1 MKRLTQALL
10 AVVAATGL
18 CAQAVERNTYIYSVT
33 SQNDTLSL
41 DLYTDAS
48 VAAPAEGRPSVIFVF
63 GGSFRT
69 GSRSEAGYLDYFEFL
84 AQQGY
89 AVASIDY
96 RTGMSDFNPASGIGG
111 FVSSLQSSVEMAVAD
126 LFAATEYI
134 VVNAETFNINP
145 QEIIASGSSAGA
157 ITVLQAEYAITC
169 GHPAAAA
176 LLPENFNYAGVIS
189 FAGAIMSGDGEPKF
203 ISEPCPI
210 LLFHG
215 DADSVVPY
223 NRATIGN
230 AGLYGSE
237 WIAREMAEK
246 GYPREFYTISACGHE
261 IATQP
266 MEKNL
271 YNVLAFL
278 KETVG
283 KKARNIIDVRQTA
296 TDAPKDYKTAF
307 TLQDYIRSNM

>member
-1 MKRLTQALL
+1 MKRLTQLL
-10 AVVAATGL
+10 LVVIAVTGL
-18 CAQAVERNTYIYSVT
+18 CAQAVERNTYIYSVS
-33 SQNDTLSL
+33 SQYDTLRL

-48 VAAPAEGRPSVIFVF
+48 VTPPAEGRPSVIFVF

-69 GSRSEAGYLDYFEFL
+69 GSRSESSYLDYFEFL

-96 RTGMSDFNPASGIGG
+96 RTGMRDFNPASGIGG
-111 FVSSLQSSVEMAVAD
+111 FVSGLQSSVEMAVAD
-126 LFAATEYI
+126 LFAATEYL

-189 FAGAIMSGDGEPKF
+189 FAGAIMSADGEPKF
-203 ISEPCPI
+203 LSEPCPI

-266 MEKNL
+266 MVKNL

-283 KKARNIIDVRQTA
+283 TKTRNIIDVRQTA
-296 TDAPKDYKTAF
+296 TDAPKDYKTDF